1 MEIQHST
8 KEVKNVLVQYKK
20 YIWMIEDLSR
30 QIEDIG
36 DKALCVKSTSNLT
49 GMPRGGSPYTYTDMI
64 DDKDDLERRKARF
77 EKIANQK
84 KEIVQSYIDTV
95 VSVKHNRFLTL
106 YYIKCLTISEISRI
120 EVYTERHAFRV
131 FHEALEMVDLSLN
144 L

>member
-1 MEIQHST
+1 
-8 KEVKNVLVQYKK
+8 
-20 YIWMIEDLSR
+20 
-30 QIEDIG
+30 
-36 DKALCVKSTSNLT
+36 
-49 GMPRGGSPYTYTDMI
+49 MPRGGSPYTYTDMI